1 MNNSNLKSLKIFFA
15 KKLRRYIKKDDCIYL
30 ESDLTN
36 FKNIFNKISNKKEF
50 VEFFFEIL
58 QSLLGKNGTLICP
71 SFSYSWGKSS
81 KEKIF
86 DINKTPGKTG
96 IFSEFLRLKKKT
108 IRTPDPMFSFI
119 IFGKKKNFFSN
130 TGNDSFGRKSVFEK
144 MHQTNAK
151 LISFGLNKFDPT
163 FVHYVEQFFDE
174 NIKKI
179 NYRKKF
185 KFKGIFKKKRN
196 KTKKIHFSFMRPLN
210 SKRIY
215 SEKKIKYQLKKKK
228 LIKSIVIHQ
237 GLIQITSC
245 QSFFEEGIKGM
256 TKDINFFNKK
266 IN

>member
-1 MNNSNLKSLKIFFA
+1 MKKI
-15 KKLRRYIKKDDCIYL
+15 
-30 ESDLTN
+30 
-36 FKNIFNKISNKKEF
+36 
-50 VEFFFEIL
+50 
-58 QSLLGKNGTLICP
+58 
-71 SFSYSWGKSS
+71 
-81 KEKIF
+81 
-86 DINKTPGKTG
+86 
-96 IFSEFLRLKKKT
+96 
-108 IRTPDPMFSFI
+108 
-119 IFGKKKNFFSN
+119 FFSN
-130 TGNDSFGRKSVFEK
+130 TVNDSFGRKSVFEK
-144 MHQTNAK
+144 MHQSNAK